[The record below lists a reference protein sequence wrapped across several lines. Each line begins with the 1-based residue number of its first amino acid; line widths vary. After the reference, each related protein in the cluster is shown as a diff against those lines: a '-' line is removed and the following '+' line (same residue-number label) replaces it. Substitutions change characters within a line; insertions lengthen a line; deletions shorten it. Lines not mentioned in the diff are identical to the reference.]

1 MEYVFTFV
9 EGIASFISPCILPL
23 LPVYISY
30 FAGSEEKRTSKTVR
44 NAIGFVL
51 GYSIVFVLLAILA
64 TTASTFI
71 TSKIRYIEKVFG
83 AIVILLGLNYMEII
97 NIPLFNVSNGIKSV
111 PENLNFIS
119 YIIFGMLFSVSQTP
133 CVGTFLASALVLI
146 ADKSDFVQGIILML
160 VYCFGLG
167 IPFVLSA
174 FLIDKLK
181 NAFNFIKKH
190 YKVFKILSGIVLIG
204 MGIYIIFF

>member
-30 FAGSEEKRTSKTVR
+30 FAGSVEKRTSKTVR

-71 TSKIRYIEKVFG
+71 TSKIKYIEKIFG
-83 AIVILLGLNYMEII
+83 ALVILLGLNYMEFI
-97 NIPLFNVSNGIKSV
+97 NIPIFNVSNGIKSV
-111 PENLNFIS
+111 PENINFIS

-146 ADKSDFVQGIILML
+146 ADKNDFVQGSILML

-174 FLIDKLK
+174 LLIDKLK
-181 NAFNFIKKH
+181 NAFSFIKKH
-190 YKVFKILSGIVLIG
+190 YKVVKILSGIVLIG